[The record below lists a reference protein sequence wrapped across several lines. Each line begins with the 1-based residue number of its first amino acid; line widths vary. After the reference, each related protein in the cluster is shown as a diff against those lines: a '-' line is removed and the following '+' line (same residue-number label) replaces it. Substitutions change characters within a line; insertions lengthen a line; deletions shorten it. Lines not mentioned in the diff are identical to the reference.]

1 MGYHTFIIPKKSGGV
16 RVISAPDETLK
27 KKQREL
33 LKDIQGELIGSGIEG
48 NNEKLKDLDFY
59 VFDIWDIAEQRYY
72 DPITRKAILY
82 ALNNIVKGIPDNV
95 SKLMIK
101 HVLGF
106 GFETLSK
113 FKSLDE
119 LLAYAEGSS
128 LNPRSR
134 REGLVFKSFERI
146 NGEIISFKVL
156 NNIYLLKQK

>member
-1 MGYHTFIIPKKSGGV
+1 MRHT
-16 RVISAPDETLK
+16 IS
-27 KKQREL
+27 
-33 LKDIQGELIGSGIEG
+33 
-48 NNEKLKDLDFY
+48 
-59 VFDIWDIAEQRYY
+59 
-72 DPITRKAILY
+72 Y

-95 SKLMIK
+95 SKLMNVP
-101 HVLGF
+101 VLGF